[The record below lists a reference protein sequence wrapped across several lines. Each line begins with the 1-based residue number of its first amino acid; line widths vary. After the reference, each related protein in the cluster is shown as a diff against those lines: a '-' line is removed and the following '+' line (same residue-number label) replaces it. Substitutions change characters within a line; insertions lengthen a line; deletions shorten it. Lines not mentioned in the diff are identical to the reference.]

1 MEFPESRKIKLFK
14 IGFDEIYSLQK
25 EITSLMKELELTVWR
40 IVRIEKRMY
49 VSFSTYIPG
58 PGQEEREARGER
70 EREGKA
76 PRARSSRRLLH
87 SASEQTRYASY
98 GDHKPPENF
107 VATGSQLC

>member
-1 MEFPESRKIKLFK
+1 
-14 IGFDEIYSLQK
+14 
-25 EITSLMKELELTVWR
+25 
-40 IVRIEKRMY
+40 MY

-58 PGQEEREARGER
+58 PGQEEGEARGEAR
-70 EREGKA
+70 ERERERERERAK
-76 PRARSSRRLLH
+76 PRALARSSPRLLH

>member
-1 MEFPESRKIKLFK
+1 M
-14 IGFDEIYSLQK
+14 
-25 EITSLMKELELTVWR
+25 ELTVWR
-40 IVRIEKRMY
+40 RVRIEKRMY

-58 PGQEEREARGER
+58 PGQKEGEARGEGER
-70 EREGKA
+70 ERERAK
-76 PRARSSRRLLH
+76 PRALARSSPRLLH